1 MTNARLASII
11 VNNYNYGRFLRE
23 AVDSAL
29 NQTYR
34 NTEVI
39 VVDDGS
45 TDGSPDIIAG
55 YGDRIVPVLKQ
66 NGGQNSAL
74 NAGFSLSRGDVILF
88 LDSDDV
94 LLPTA
99 VEAALEAFA
108 EPDVVKVYWPLV
120 ECDDSSRKTGK
131 VWCRSL
137 PDGDLRDLLL
147 REGPDGVAAYLPSG
161 NAHTRGFLE
170 SVFPLPDVRGNP
182 DCSPSDRGRSWTAR
196 PGPDLYLA
204 TLAPL
209 HGRLKL
215 VAEPQACY
223 RIHGGNGYQ
232 SLKFEDKL
240 RFDIALFD
248 YVSQAAAEHC
258 GKLGISVDREQWKA
272 KSWAYRVQQAARDIG
287 SLIPMGGAFI
297 LVDEDCWKT
306 DSFLSGRKRIPFL
319 ERDGQYWGRPPDDVT
334 AIQELER

>member
-88 LDSDDV
+88 PDSGDV

-99 VEAALEAFA
+99 VEAGLEA
-108 EPDVVKVYWPLV
+108 
-120 ECDDSSRKTGK
+120 
-131 VWCRSL
+131 
-137 PDGDLRDLLL
+137 
-147 REGPDGVAAYLPSG
+147 
-161 NAHTRGFLE
+161 
-170 SVFPLPDVRGNP
+170 
-182 DCSPSDRGRSWTAR
+182 
-196 PGPDLYLA
+196 
-204 TLAPL
+204 
-209 HGRLKL
+209 
-215 VAEPQACY
+215 
-223 RIHGGNGYQ
+223 
-232 SLKFEDKL
+232 
-240 RFDIALFD
+240 
-248 YVSQAAAEHC
+248 VSQPERVKCRWAEVA
-258 GKLGISVDREQWKA
+258 VDDA
-272 KSWAYRVQQAARDIG
+272 
-287 SLIPMGGAFI
+287 
-297 LVDEDCWKT
+297 
-306 DSFLSGRKRIPFL
+306 
-319 ERDGQYWGRPPDDVT
+319 
-334 AIQELER
+334 

>member
-1 MTNARLASII
+1 MNNFELASII

-45 TDGSPDIIAG
+45 TDGSPEIIAS
-55 YGDRIVPVLKQ
+55 YGDRIVPVLKE

-131 VWCRSL
+131 VWCKSL
-137 PDGDLRDLLL
+137 PDVDLRDLVL

-161 NAHTRGFLE
+161 NAHTRGFVAR
-170 SVFPLPDVRGNP
+170 VFALPDGVRTP
-182 DCSPSDRGRSWTAR
+182 DYGPSD
-196 PGPDLYLA
+196 
-204 TLAPL
+204 
-209 HGRLKL
+209 
-215 VAEPQACY
+215 
-223 RIHGGNGYQ
+223 
-232 SLKFEDKL
+232 
-240 RFDIALFD
+240 
-248 YVSQAAAEHC
+248 
-258 GKLGISVDREQWKA
+258 
-272 KSWAYRVQQAARDIG
+272 
-287 SLIPMGGAFI
+287 
-297 LVDEDCWKT
+297 
-306 DSFLSGRKRIPFL
+306 
-319 ERDGQYWGRPPDDVT
+319 
-334 AIQELER
+334 